1 MIFDRRDLQSS
12 IRLTGMLGLLAAAV
26 GLTGCPS
33 AAPGLRHGER
43 LRKVRKAA
51 VLPYVDA
58 PGQHAVGSG
67 KVVVSAV
74 SMELMKCRGL
84 RVIERSQIA
93 RIMDEQK
100 FTAAQI
106 RDPDVAAKV
115 GKLSGVDIVFVGDV
129 IQWDAQQEYGHGGVG
144 AITAGGTKH
153 IHRVGVGIRA
163 VDVKTAE
170 VIYARN
176 GQGVNERGFT
186 KAAEVAAAES
196 LRDLRAFYSYYNDPR
211 SKTK

>member
-1 MIFDRRDLQSS
+1 MRFDRRGLQSS

-26 GLTGCPS
+26 GLTGCPP
-33 AAPGLRHGER
+33 AAPVLRHGER
-43 LRKVRKAA
+43 LRKVRKVA

-58 PGQHAVGSG
+58 PGQHAAGSG

-74 SMELMKCRGL
+74 SMELMRCAGL

-93 RIMDEQK
+93 RIMEEQK

-106 RDPDVAAKV
+106 RDPGLAAKV

-129 IQWDAQQEYGHGGVG
+129 IQWDAQQDYTHGGVG
-144 AITAGGTKH
+144 AITAGGTNYT
-153 IHRVGVGIRA
+153 HRVGIGIRA
-163 VDVKTAE
+163 VDVRTAE

-176 GQGVNERGFT
+176 GQGVDKQGFT
-186 KAAEVAAAES
+186 RAAEVAAAQG
-196 LRDLRAFYSYYNDPR
+196 LRPLRAFYSYYNDPR
-211 SKTK
+211 RKTK

>member
-26 GLTGCPS
+26 GLTGCPR
-33 AAPGLRHGER
+33 AAPVLLHGER
-43 LRKVRKAA
+43 LRKVRKIA

-84 RVIERSQIA
+84 RVIERSQIKRVMEA
-93 RIMDEQK
+93 RK
-100 FTAAQI
+100 FTAAQV
-106 RDPDVAAKV
+106 RDPDKAVEI
-115 GKLSGVDIVFVGDV
+115 GKLTGVDIVFIGDV

-144 AITAGGTKH
+144 MITAGGTKT
-153 IHRVGVGIRA
+153 IHRVGIGLRA
-163 VDVKTAE
+163 VDVGTGE

-176 GQGVNERGFT
+176 GQGVNEQGVTR
-186 KAAEVAAAES
+186 AAEVAAAQG
-196 LRDLRAFYSYYNDPR
+196 LGPLRAFFDYYNDPNR
-211 SKTK
+211 KSN